1 MASILLRYLVIIIH
15 LIIPLQQKIHV
26 ASLDVEFGG
35 ETDYAE
41 MRGLGDV
48 VNLDAGRAP
57 FDVRQIGLTFDATQ
71 FDNDTVLLYTVDVQ
85 QKVWVRAIRAIH
97 TALASVGI
105 AANLVTIVT
114 ISRNGREFSMVMRA
128 LLKHQAL
135 VDGLACVIAVLT
147 SLQPRG
153 FWKMNIEFVDYIACI
168 VWHSEAIYWAVI
180 MVSIWNLVLMAVER
194 YTAVLHPHKHRRVI
208 REHILGV
215 FCVLYL
221 CFATHVVVSGFAGM
235 KYLDGVCYTV
245 RDRGFPFY
253 WAVTNMFIFY
263 IIPMVC
269 FNVLYSRIIFALRSR
284 NNPQSDIIDA
294 ASVIL
299 LRMAIAVTAV
309 FAGAIGYAQCYFT
322 LVYTGVIPYV
332 INSPQETAAIV
343 LNTCNVVANPFVYGF
358 MLPAFRRSLK
368 DTFHFLLVWQNR
380 YRVNQTTATLEMTR
394 LSRTVADLE
403 VRVSTIDIESNTNDL
418 SVADTV
424 APT

>member
-1 MASILLRYLVIIIH
+1 MATILLRYLIIIH
-15 LIIPLQQKIHV
+15 LIIPLQQTFHV

-35 ETDYAE
+35 EMDYAE
-41 MRGLGDV
+41 LNGLGDV
-48 VNLDAGRAP
+48 VNSDADPAS
-57 FDVRQIGLTFDATQ
+57 FDIRQIALTFDASQ
-71 FDNDTVLLYTVDVQ
+71 LDNDSVLLYTVNKQ
-85 QKVWVRAIRAIH
+85 HQVWVRTIRTIRTSH

-114 ISRNGREFSMVMRA
+114 ISRNGQEFSMVMRA

-135 VDGLACVIAVLT
+135 VDGLACVLAVLT

-153 FWKMNIEFVDYIACI
+153 FWKVNIEFVNYIVCV
-168 VWHSEAIYWAVI
+168 VWHSEDIYWAV
-180 MVSIWNLVLMAVER
+180 VMAVER
-194 YTAVLHPHKHRRVI
+194 YTAVLHPPRHRCVK
-208 REHILGV
+208 REHTLRV
-215 FCVLYL
+215 FYVLYL
-221 CFATHVVVSGFAGM
+221 CFATHVVVSGFVGM

-253 WAVTNMFIFY
+253 WSLTNMFVFY

-269 FNVLYSRIIFALRSR
+269 FIVLYGRIIFALRSR
-284 NNPQSDIIDA
+284 NDLQSDVIDA
-294 ASVIL
+294 TIVIL

-322 LVYTGVIPYV
+322 LVYTGVIPDV
-332 INSPQETAAIV
+332 INSTHQRAAIV

-368 DTFHFLLVWQNR
+368 DTFHVLLAWQDR

-394 LSRTVADLE
+394 LSRPVADLE
-403 VRVSTIDIESNTNDL
+403 VRVATIDIESNTNDL
-418 SVADTV
+418 SLADTV
-424 APT
+424 APR